1 MYLAWRIMLEKILHR
16 YISRTKKISTTWGK
30 KILTQTKSPI
40 HHHPPPPPP
49 PPPEKVNLYTESVF
63 LLASVMVKIN
73 SVKSWWGKGL
83 HLPSAGLLVQTRKN
97 SKKQKRKNSRFTI
110 QLFATKLFEYSL
122 FFLKQKKSKF
132 IIFSQTNLF
141 FQQKARLS
149 LQMMVTSARKK

>member
-1 MYLAWRIMLEKILHR
+1 M
-16 YISRTKKISTTWGK
+16 GK
-30 KILTQTKSPI
+30 KSYPNEITHT
-40 HHHPPPPPP
+40 PPPPQKK
-49 PPPEKVNLYTESVF
+49 KVNLYTESVF

-83 HLPSAGLLVQTRKN
+83 PLPSAGLLVQTRKN

-110 QLFATKLFEYSL
+110 QLIATKLFEYSL

-149 LQMMVTSARKK
+149 LRMMVTSARKK

>member
-1 MYLAWRIMLEKILHR
+1 MAYNAGKNLTPLYVKDKKNLHNL
-16 YISRTKKISTTWGK
+16 GK
-30 KILTQTKSPI
+30 KKFLPKRN
-40 HHHPPPPPP
+40 HPYTTTPP
-49 PPPEKVNLYTESVF
+49 
-63 LLASVMVKIN
+63 
-73 SVKSWWGKGL
+73 WWGKGF

-97 SKKQKRKNSRFTI
+97 STKQKRKNSRFTI

>member
-1 MYLAWRIMLEKILHR
+1 MAYNAGKNLTLLYVKDKKNLHNL
-16 YISRTKKISTTWGK
+16 GK
-30 KILTQTKSPI
+30 KNSYPNEITHT
-40 HHHPPPPPP
+40 PPPPL
-49 PPPEKVNLYTESVF
+49 PPEKVNLYTESVF

>member
-1 MYLAWRIMLEKILHR
+1 MAYNAGKNLTPLYVKDKKNLHNLG
-16 YISRTKKISTTWGK
+16 KK

-40 HHHPPPPPP
+40 PHHHPP

>member
-1 MYLAWRIMLEKILHR
+1 M
-16 YISRTKKISTTWGK
+16 SRTKKISTTWGK

-40 HHHPPPPPP
+40 HHP
-49 PPPEKVNLYTESVF
+49 PPPEKANLYTESVF

-97 SKKQKRKNSRFTI
+97 STKQKRKNSRFTI